1 MCCMTT
7 KERLHR
13 LVDELSEGEAA
24 DALRIIAARHP
35 DTEAPDGAVAVV
47 LDDEEARRFLDALD
61 NPASFEAG
69 LRHLAQRP
77 RVLGE

>member
-1 MCCMTT
+1 MGWVTT

-24 DALRIIAARHP
+24 DALRIIAARRP
-35 DTEAPDGAVAVV
+35 DTEVPDGAVAVV
-47 LDDEEARRFLDALD
+47 FDDEEARRFLDAFD

-69 LRHLAQRP
+69 LRRLAQRP
-77 RVLGE
+77 RVFGE